1 MYRMLVFGVLCC
13 LMVAPAIAQ
22 PGGGPGT
29 GGQTVCKVAILQDC
43 QVISGLGG
51 RCIDTGTHGCTYN
64 FTTQA
69 WVCSPEEGVDMV
81 DNVGYL
87 KSVEASTGQS
97 GWLHWVNHTA
107 DACGFKETCLC
118 DVASLSF
125 CYDDDRVPWGPGDDI
140 PDPSVYSI
148 PPTSDCVGQ

>member
-1 MYRMLVFGVLCC
+1 MYRMLVFCVLCC
-13 LMVAPAIAQ
+13 LVVAPAIAQ

-29 GGQTVCKVAILQDC
+29 GGLPVCQVAVLQDC

-51 RCIDTGTHGCTYN
+51 RCIDTGTHSCVYDIAAGTWRCN
-64 FTTQA
+64 
-69 WVCSPEEGVDMV
+69 PGNGIDMV

-87 KSVEASTGQS
+87 NSVPASTGQS

-107 DACGFKETCLC
+107 DACGFMETCKCHQSLAFC
-118 DVASLSF
+118 FDDV
-125 CYDDDRVPWGPGDDI
+125 RNPWGPGDDI
-140 PDPSVYSI
+140 PDPGVYSI